1 MDLNLTLKSWRNP
14 FSGSTMKGSGGFMIY
29 HNYIHAQR
37 PLLIRQ
43 NKRQLSSISI
53 TFANSPMKWNCRCI
67 YICQFCHVKQHEQ
80 RWKSTQIRE
89 STETDLH
96 IYMIVIYQSQS
107 IHLEISIILYGA
119 ATLILH
125 MSIVCTI
132 FSHLL
137 RMMLLHATNRPRFL
151 YLNSQTLS
159 STSIDF
165 IFILITISIFVPFS
179 LSIIFNLSLS

>member
-1 MDLNLTLKSWRNP
+1 
-14 FSGSTMKGSGGFMIY
+14 MIY